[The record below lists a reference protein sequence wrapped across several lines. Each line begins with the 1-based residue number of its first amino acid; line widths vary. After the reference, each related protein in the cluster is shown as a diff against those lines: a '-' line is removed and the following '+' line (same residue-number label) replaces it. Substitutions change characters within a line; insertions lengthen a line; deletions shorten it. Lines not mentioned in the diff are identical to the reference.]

1 MSPDSIIREIVS
13 ACIQRLPRDE
23 RPSPDKIAR
32 YQSVA
37 AIARD
42 FIGSVSTQ
50 HPIFATFLAGTRQIV
65 TGTRVVLGRS
75 SPGLTSTPFAI
86 VIVDSSPPCTA
97 SALDVPLPAGNS
109 NVPLAET
116 DT

>member
-1 MSPDSIIREIVS
+1 MTHSFPTRRVSDLDAAIAADMSPDSIIREIVS

-42 FIGSVSTQ
+42 FIGSVSTE
-50 HPIFATFLAGTRQIV
+50 HRSFETFLAGTRSSEER
-65 TGTRVVLGRS
+65 RVGQECVSTCRS
-75 SPGLTSTPFAI
+75 RWSR
-86 VIVDSSPPCTA
+86 DH
-97 SALDVPLPAGNS
+97 
-109 NVPLAET
+109 
-116 DT
+116 

>member
-32 YQSVA
+32 YPSVA

-42 FIGSVSTQ
+42 FIGLVSTEPPSFE
-50 HPIFATFLAGTRQIV
+50 HFLSGTRQTV
-65 TGTRVVLGRS
+65 APNCVGPWPSSLGL
-75 SPGLTSTPFAI
+75 PSTPFHPAL
-86 VIVDSSPPCTA
+86 VASPARCPARAPSS
-97 SALDVPLPAGNS
+97 
-109 NVPLAET
+109 
-116 DT
+116 